1 MATPTSRIEEHPD
14 LVEMRARYAQ
24 AAATPTARGLEAL
37 TVLSGLY
44 LAISPWIVGFDGFT
58 RLAVNNLVCGMTL
71 ALLGLAFATA
81 YERTY
86 GMSWVPAAI
95 GAWLIVSPWVVAG
108 EVDTTR
114 TVVNNVIVGALAI
127 LLSLALLAIG
137 RRGGH
142 RTAQGGGGRRRR

>member
-24 AAATPTARGLEAL
+24 AASTPTARGLEAL
-37 TVLSGLY
+37 TVLTGLY
-44 LAISPWIVGFDGFT
+44 LAASPWIVGFDGFT
-58 RLAVNNLVCGMTL
+58 RLAVTNLICGVTL

-95 GAWLIVSPWVVAG
+95 GAWTIVAPWVVAG

-114 TVVNNVIVGALAI
+114 TVVNNVIIGALAI
-127 LLSLALLAIG
+127 LLSLALMAVSMRG
-137 RRGGH
+137 SRRGHAH
-142 RTAQGGGGRRRR
+142 RRG

>member
-1 MATPTSRIEEHPD
+1 MAAPTSRIEEHPD

-24 AAATPTARGLEAL
+24 AASTPTARGLEAL
-37 TVLSGLY
+37 TMLTGLY
-44 LAISPWIVGFDGFT
+44 LAISPWIVGFDGLA
-58 RLAVNNLVCGMTL
+58 RLTVNNLVCGVTL

-86 GMSWVPAAI
+86 GMSWIPAAI
-95 GAWLIVSPWVVAG
+95 GVWMIVSPWVVAG

-114 TVVNNVIVGALAI
+114 TIVNNVIVGALAI

-137 RRGGH
+137 RGG
-142 RTAQGGGGRRRR
+142 RSAQAGGGRGRR

>member
-14 LVEMRARYAQ
+14 LVQMRARYAQ
-24 AAATPTARGLEAL
+24 AASTPTARGLEAL
-37 TVLSGLY
+37 TMLTGLY

-58 RLAVNNLVCGMTL
+58 RLAVNNLVCGLTL

-95 GAWLIVSPWVVAG
+95 GVWLIVSPWVVSG

-114 TVVNNVIVGALAI
+114 TVVNNVIIGALAI

-137 RRGGH
+137 RGG
-142 RTAQGGGGRRRR
+142 RSKSTEGGGGRRRR